1 MSLMYGKEKDDNELG
16 KNHFIDVKQSI
27 KALNQ
32 SQSTRLTQGSLR
44 STPSFFPNPLKQEQS
59 DSLTEANTT
68 VPMVPMLTTS
78 HLMSSVPTLSS
89 STSVLEVK
97 QLAFQVSYCAKVR
110 PRRS

>member
-1 MSLMYGKEKDDNELG
+1 MYGKEKDDNELG

-32 SQSTRLTQGSLR
+32 SQSTRPTRGSSR
-44 STPSFFPNPLKQEQS
+44 STPSFLPNPLKQEQS

-78 HLMSSVPTLSS
+78 HLMSSVQTLSS
-89 STSVLEVK
+89 ST
-97 QLAFQVSYCAKVR
+97 
-110 PRRS
+110 